1 MLICIRTKRQRKST
15 LISIETL
22 KPYLSRN
29 MFILNWSSILVAKI
43 QDGVQDG
50 HWYFQ
55 FMRYLEFMLNFYDL
69 GVYHEKNRRILIGLL
84 NMRYHKKLRF
94 INRNIQWVIALCV
107 KWLWPISTLDDFTL
121 GHAVSLFFVIYE

>member
-69 GVYHEKNRRILIGLL
+69 GVYHEINRRILIGLL
-84 NMRYHKKLRF
+84 YMRYHKKLRL

-121 GHAVSLFFVIYE
+121 GHAVSLFFVIFE

>member
-1 MLICIRTKRQRKST
+1 MLICIRTKKQRKST

-84 NMRYHKKLRF
+84 YMRYHKKFRL
-94 INRNIQWVIALCV
+94 INRNIQWVIAICV
-107 KWLWPISTLDDFTL
+107 KSPSLKSRAESRESFYLRRLW
-121 GHAVSLFFVIYE
+121 VK